1 MDKLKRRGIL
11 FVLSSPSGAGKTSI
25 ARYILDQDK
34 NIKLSV
40 SLTTRK
46 KRKNEKAGIDY
57 DFISKDVFETKIK
70 NNFFLEW
77 ATVFG
82 NYYGTSR
89 EKVKKTLQDGNDV
102 LFDIDWQGTQ
112 QLSDNKDFDLVTIF
126 ILPPS
131 KAVLEKR
138 LNNRAQDSKIE
149 VIKRMSQAS
158 DEISHYMEYN
168 YIVINNN
175 LEDASNQVLSILKA
189 ERLKR
194 KRLIN
199 LNEFITFL
207 RYKNIS

>member
-1 MDKLKRRGIL
+1 MYKLKRRGIL

-25 ARYILDQDK
+25 ARYILDKDK

-89 EKVKKTLQDGNDV
+89 ENVQKMLHEGNDV

-131 KAVLEKR
+131 KTVLEKR

-194 KRLIN
+194 NRLIN

-207 RYKNIS
+207 RS

>member
-25 ARYILDQDK
+25 ARYILDKDK

-57 DFISKDVFETKIK
+57 DFISKDLFETKIK

-89 EKVKKTLQDGNDV
+89 EKVQKTLQEGNDV

-131 KAVLEKR
+131 KTVLEKR

-207 RYKNIS
+207 RS

>member
-25 ARYILDQDK
+25 ARYILDKDK

-57 DFISKDVFETKIK
+57 DFISKDVFEKKIK

-89 EKVKKTLQDGNDV
+89 EKVQKTLKEGNDV

-131 KAVLEKR
+131 KTVLEKR

-207 RYKNIS
+207 RS

>member
-46 KRKNEKAGIDY
+46 KRKNEIAGIDY

-89 EKVKKTLQDGNDV
+89 EKVQKTLQEGNDV

-131 KAVLEKR
+131 KTVLEKR

-175 LEDASNQVLSILKA
+175 LEESSNQVLSILKA

-199 LNEFITFL
+199 LNEFVTFL
-207 RYKNIS
+207 RK

>member
-25 ARYILDQDK
+25 ARYILDKDK

-70 NNFFLEW
+70 NNYFLEW

-89 EKVKKTLQDGNDV
+89 EKVQKTLQDGNDV

-131 KAVLEKR
+131 KTVLEKR

-175 LEDASNQVLSILKA
+175 LEEASNQVLSILKA

-207 RYKNIS
+207 RS

>member
-70 NNFFLEW
+70 NNYFLEW

-89 EKVKKTLQDGNDV
+89 EKVQKTLQEGNDV

-131 KAVLEKR
+131 NTVLEKR

-194 KRLIN
+194 KRLTN

-207 RYKNIS
+207 RS

>member
-25 ARYILDQDK
+25 ARYILDKDK

-89 EKVKKTLQDGNDV
+89 VKVQKTLKDGNDV

-131 KAVLEKR
+131 KTVLEKR

-207 RYKNIS
+207 R

>member
-25 ARYILDQDK
+25 ARYILDKDK

-89 EKVKKTLQDGNDV
+89 EKVQKTIQEGNDV

-112 QLSDNKDFDLVTIF
+112 QLSDNKGFELVTIF

-131 KAVLEKR
+131 KTVLEKR

-207 RYKNIS
+207 RS

>member
-1 MDKLKRRGIL
+1 MN
-11 FVLSSPSGAGKTSI
+11 VESE
-25 ARYILDQDK
+25 K
-34 NIKLSV
+34 NTII
-40 SLTTRK
+40 
-46 KRKNEKAGIDY
+46 E
-57 DFISKDVFETKIK
+57 
-70 NNFFLEW
+70 
-77 ATVFG
+77 
-82 NYYGTSR
+82 
-89 EKVKKTLQDGNDV
+89 EKVQETLQEGNDV

-131 KAVLEKR
+131 KTVLEKR

-199 LNEFITFL
+199 LNEFVTFL
-207 RYKNIS
+207 RS

>member
-1 MDKLKRRGIL
+1 MDKLKRQGIL

-25 ARYILDQDK
+25 ARYILDKDK

-89 EKVKKTLQDGNDV
+89 EKVQKTLQEGNDV

-131 KAVLEKR
+131 KTVLEKR

-207 RYKNIS
+207 RS

>member
-25 ARYILDQDK
+25 ARYILDKDK

-57 DFISKDVFETKIK
+57 DFISKDLFETKIK

-89 EKVKKTLQDGNDV
+89 EKVQKTLQYGNDV

-131 KAVLEKR
+131 KTVLEKR

-175 LEDASNQVLSILKA
+175 LDDASNQVLSILKA

-207 RYKNIS
+207 RS

>member
-25 ARYILDQDK
+25 ARYILDKDK

-57 DFISKDVFETKIK
+57 DFISKDVFEKKIK

-82 NYYGTSR
+82 HYYGTSR
-89 EKVKKTLQDGNDV
+89 EKVQKTLQDGNDV

-131 KAVLEKR
+131 KTVLEKR

-175 LEDASNQVLSILKA
+175 LEEASNQVLSILKA

-207 RYKNIS
+207 RS

>member
-25 ARYILDQDK
+25 ARYILDKDK

-89 EKVKKTLQDGNDV
+89 EKVQKTLQEGNDV

-112 QLSDNKDFDLVTIF
+112 QLSDNKEFDLVTIF

-131 KAVLEKR
+131 KTVLEK
-138 LNNRAQDSKIE
+138 D
-149 VIKRMSQAS
+149 
-158 DEISHYMEYN
+158 
-168 YIVINNN
+168 
-175 LEDASNQVLSILKA
+175 
-189 ERLKR
+189 
-194 KRLIN
+194 
-199 LNEFITFL
+199 
-207 RYKNIS
+207 

>member
-25 ARYILDQDK
+25 ARYILDKDK

-46 KRKNEKAGIDY
+46 KRNNEKDGIDY

-70 NNFFLEW
+70 NNLFLEW

-89 EKVKKTLQDGNDV
+89 EKVQKTLQEGNDV

-131 KAVLEKR
+131 KTVLEKR

-207 RYKNIS
+207 RS

>member
-1 MDKLKRRGIL
+1 MDKLNRRGIL

-25 ARYILDQDK
+25 ARYILDKDK

-57 DFISKDVFETKIK
+57 DFISKDEFETKIK

-89 EKVKKTLQDGNDV
+89 EKVQKTLQKGNDV

-112 QLSDNKDFDLVTIF
+112 QLSDNKEFDLVTIF

-131 KAVLEKR
+131 KTVLEKR

-207 RYKNIS
+207 RS

>member
-70 NNFFLEW
+70 NNYFLEW

-89 EKVKKTLQDGNDV
+89 EKVQKTLQEGNDV

-131 KAVLEKR
+131 KTVLEKR
-138 LNNRAQDSKIE
+138 LNFRAQDSKIE

-175 LEDASNQVLSILKA
+175 LVDASNQVLSILKA

-207 RYKNIS
+207 RS

>member
-25 ARYILDQDK
+25 ARYILDKDK

-57 DFISKDVFETKIK
+57 DFISKDEFETKIK

-89 EKVKKTLQDGNDV
+89 EKVQKTLQDGNDV

-131 KAVLEKR
+131 KTVLEKR

-175 LEDASNQVLSILKA
+175 LEEASNQVLSILKA

-207 RYKNIS
+207 RS

>member
-25 ARYILDQDK
+25 ARYILDKDN

-57 DFISKDVFETKIK
+57 DFISKDVFKTKIK

-89 EKVKKTLQDGNDV
+89 EKVQKTLKEGNDV

-112 QLSDNKDFDLVTIF
+112 QLSDNKEFDLVTIF

-131 KAVLEKR
+131 KTVLEKR

-175 LEDASNQVLSILKA
+175 LEEASNQVLSILKA

-207 RYKNIS
+207 RS

>member
-1 MDKLKRRGIL
+1 MVKIKNEG
-11 FVLSSPSGAGKTSI
+11 VLLVISSPSGTGKTTICKKLLEYDKSI
-25 ARYILDQDK
+25 H
-34 NIKLSV
+34 LSV
-40 SLTTRK
+40 SVTTRK
-46 KRKNEKAGIDY
+46 KRKNEIAGVDY
-57 DFISKDVFETKIK
+57 DYISKDLFEEKIK

-89 EKVKKTLQDGNDV
+89 EKVQTTLQEGNDV

-112 QLSDNKDFDLVTIF
+112 QLSDNKGFELVTIF

-131 KAVLEKR
+131 KTVLEKR

-149 VIKRMSQAS
+149 VKKRMSQAS
-158 DEISHYMEYN
+158 DEISHYMEYD

-175 LEDASNQVLSILKA
+175 LEDASNQVLSILRA

-194 KRLIN
+194 KRLVN

-207 RYKNIS
+207 RS

>member
-25 ARYILDQDK
+25 ARYILDKDK

-46 KRKNEKAGIDY
+46 KRKNEEAGVDY

-89 EKVKKTLQDGNDV
+89 EKVQKTLQDGNDV

-131 KAVLEKR
+131 KTVLEKR

-175 LEDASNQVLSILKA
+175 LEYASNQVLSILKA

-207 RYKNIS
+207 RS

>member
-25 ARYILDQDK
+25 ARYILDKDK

-89 EKVKKTLQDGNDV
+89 EKVQTTLQEGNDV

-131 KAVLEKR
+131 KTVLEKR

-207 RYKNIS
+207 RS

>member
-25 ARYILDQDK
+25 ARYILDKDK

-70 NNFFLEW
+70 NNYFLEW

-89 EKVKKTLQDGNDV
+89 EKVQKTLQEGNDV

-112 QLSDNKDFDLVTIF
+112 QLSDNKEFDLVTIF

-131 KAVLEKR
+131 KTVLEKR

-207 RYKNIS
+207 RS

>member
-25 ARYILDQDK
+25 ARYILDKDK

-57 DFISKDVFETKIK
+57 DFISKDLFETKIK

-89 EKVKKTLQDGNDV
+89 EKVQKTLQEGNDV

-131 KAVLEKR
+131 KTALEKR

-207 RYKNIS
+207 RS

>member
-25 ARYILDQDK
+25 ARYILDKEK

-57 DFISKDVFETKIK
+57 DFISKDIFETKIK

-77 ATVFG
+77 AAVFG

-89 EKVKKTLQDGNDV
+89 EKVQKTLQEGNDV

-131 KAVLEKR
+131 KTVLEKR

-207 RYKNIS
+207 RS

>member
-25 ARYILDQDK
+25 ARYILDKDK

-57 DFISKDVFETKIK
+57 DFISKDVFEKKIK

-77 ATVFG
+77 ATEFG

-89 EKVKKTLQDGNDV
+89 EKVQKTLQDGNDV

-131 KAVLEKR
+131 KTVLEKR

-175 LEDASNQVLSILKA
+175 LEEASNQVLSILKA

-207 RYKNIS
+207 RS

>member
-25 ARYILDQDK
+25 ARYILDKDK

-89 EKVKKTLQDGNDV
+89 EKVKKTLQEGNDV

-131 KAVLEKR
+131 KIVLEKR

-207 RYKNIS
+207 RS